1 MSSKKQKRNN
11 SNQLKLSG
19 CMENPRKV
27 KKMKNKNEDKKED
40 DKIQTNSINSSY
52 VDDDM
57 FITASY
63 NRIENFGKDLISN
76 KKIELSDEY
85 DIQKLDK
92 SLDYLFK
99 YI

>member
-1 MSSKKQKRNN
+1 
-11 SNQLKLSG
+11 
-19 CMENPRKV
+19 MENPRKV